1 MSARQIVH
9 LDLDAFFA
17 SVEELL
23 NPDLRG
29 KPVVVGGSA
38 QGRGVVSS
46 ASYAARRFGVHSA
59 MPTARALRL
68 CPDAIVVRPR
78 HRLYRDYSARVMAV
92 LEEYTPVL
100 EQLSIDEAFLDVT
113 STCVRW
119 GSARIL
125 ALELQERIQQE
136 LGLPASL
143 GIATS
148 KLMAK
153 IASALAKPQGLV
165 VVREGEEEEFLA
177 PLPIERL
184 WGVGPA
190 TARQLHDL
198 GVRTIGD
205 LARLPE
211 RYLEQ
216 RFGEHGR
223 ALARHARGLDER
235 SVHPERRR
243 KSISQEN
250 TFREDV
256 GDRRRVE
263 RQLLHLSEGVA
274 RQLRRRGLFARTVKL
289 KLRYQDF
296 TTITRQCTLAQ
307 PTNLEQVL
315 YREGRKLLKGAWVRA
330 RKVRLVGIGASNLST
345 TGHQLGLFDQRHD
358 ERLVRLA
365 EAVDRIRDR
374 FGEDAI
380 QRASLLK

>member
-1 MSARQIVH
+1 MSARQIIH
-9 LDLDAFFA
+9 LDLDAFYA

-29 KPVVVGGSA
+29 KPVIVGGSP

-46 ASYAARRFGVHSA
+46 ASYPARAFGVRSA

-68 CPDAIVVRPR
+68 CPDAILVRPR
-78 HRLYRDYSARVMAV
+78 HSVYLEHSARVMSI
-92 LEEYTPVL
+92 LEEYTPFL

-119 GSARIL
+119 GSVEAL
-125 ALELQERIQQE
+125 ASELQERIQE
-136 LGLPASL
+136 EVGLTASL
-143 GIATS
+143 GVATS
-148 KLMAK
+148 KLVAK
-153 IASALAKPQGLV
+153 IASALDKPEGLV
-165 VVREGEEEEFLA
+165 VVEPGEEAAFLA

-190 TARQLHDL
+190 TARQLHAL
-198 GVRTIGD
+198 GVRTIGQ
-205 LARLPE
+205 LAAVPE
-211 RYLEQ
+211 HYLEQ

-235 SVHPERRR
+235 AVQSEGTR

-250 TFREDV
+250 TFAEDV

-263 RQLLHLSEGVA
+263 RELLQLSEGVT

-289 KLRYQDF
+289 KLRYEDF

-307 PTNLEQVL
+307 PTNLDQVL
-315 YREGRKLLKGAWVRA
+315 YREGQKLLRGAWVRG
-330 RKVRLVGIGASNLST
+330 RKVRLVGIGATNLST
-345 TGHQLGLFDQRHD
+345 TGHQLGLFDRHDD
-358 ERLVRLA
+358 ERLARLA
-365 EAVDRIRDR
+365 EAVDEIRDR
-374 FGEDAI
+374 FGRDALR
-380 QRASLLK
+380 RASLLE